1 MCIYLDAI
9 MTPNSD
15 GDCFPLLS
23 GRLSVQR
30 RHLRLRSHIKS
41 LSNHQLST
49 ILLPLSLSLSLS
61 LSFSLSLFRSFAL
74 SLFLNLSL
82 STNLPAPVLYRY
94 ADHQAGV
101 LPSSLLVRAPRLI
114 NNSAFC
120 LSGCQI
126 LLFHRLTITTSSS

>member
-1 MCIYLDAI
+1 

-49 ILLPLSLSLSLS
+49 ILLPLSLSFPLSLF
-61 LSFSLSLFRSFAL
+61 LSFSLSLFRSFSICHYRLTYRRL
-74 SLFLNLSL
+74 SFTDTPTIKPEFCHHHYWSE
-82 STNLPAPVLYRY
+82 LPA
-94 ADHQAGV
+94 
-101 LPSSLLVRAPRLI
+101 
-114 NNSAFC
+114 
-120 LSGCQI
+120 
-126 LLFHRLTITTSSS
+126 